1 MSGGSDYHG
10 TKRPE
15 VSLGTG
21 QGNLNIPDKIIEEWG
36 EFI

>member
-15 VSLGTG
+15 VELGTG
-21 QGNLNIPDKIIEEWG
+21 QGDLNIPDEIIQEWA
-36 EFI
+36 